1 MLKRP
6 LVEIRN
12 TRIFERYAEL
22 YFGQL
27 MREEEIYKI
36 LVTEFYLEKRTLYG
50 IVLEMSK
57 QETTQEIA

>member
-1 MLKRP
+1 MLERP
-6 LVEIRN
+6 LVKIRN
-12 TRIFERYAEL
+12 EKIFARYAEL
-22 YFGQL
+22 YFGKL

-57 QETTQEIA
+57 QVTTQETA